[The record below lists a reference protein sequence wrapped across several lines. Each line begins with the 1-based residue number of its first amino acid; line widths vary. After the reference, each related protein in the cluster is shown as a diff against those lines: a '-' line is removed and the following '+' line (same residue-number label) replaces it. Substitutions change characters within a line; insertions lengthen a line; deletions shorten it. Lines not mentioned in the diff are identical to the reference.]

1 MVSKRLYSHKSGR
14 RLSLRKRTPIRS
26 RQILVISVLMRL
38 PPKRMKKMRQSMMNK
53 ILAQKNL
60 TSGKQLSKPSVRSVV
75 RNVSSRKKSLKDSRQ
90 RMVRMIARVQTPL
103 SRLQEALMM
112 RRTPI
117 QSLQQ
122 VQVTLRARALQ
133 MNKLV
138 DPRKAL
144 QILSRMTTIAL

>member
-1 MVSKRLYSHKSGR
+1 
-14 RLSLRKRTPIRS
+14 
-26 RQILVISVLMRL
+26 
-38 PPKRMKKMRQSMMNK
+38 
-53 ILAQKNL
+53 
-60 TSGKQLSKPSVRSVV
+60 
-75 RNVSSRKKSLKDSRQ
+75 
-90 RMVRMIARVQTPL
+90 MVRMIARVQTPL

-133 MNKLV
+133 MNRLV